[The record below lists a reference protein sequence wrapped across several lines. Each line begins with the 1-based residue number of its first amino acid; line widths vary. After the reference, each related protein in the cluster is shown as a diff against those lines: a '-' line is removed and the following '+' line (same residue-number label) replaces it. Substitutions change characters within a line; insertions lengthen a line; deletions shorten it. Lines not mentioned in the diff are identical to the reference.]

1 MHASQ
6 LKVETVEFTEEVPVD
21 VAIIKSQGV
30 QTLRILDAD
39 KETDIRQVLK
49 DFGFIDG
56 SISLTEN
63 DKIQSANLSKTVRN
77 AVQYFVN
84 LDEM

>member
-77 AVQYFVN
+77 AVQYFAN

>member
-63 DKIQSANLSKTVRN
+63 DKIQSANLSKAVRN
-77 AVQYFVN
+77 AVHYCVN
-84 LDEM
+84 LDDM